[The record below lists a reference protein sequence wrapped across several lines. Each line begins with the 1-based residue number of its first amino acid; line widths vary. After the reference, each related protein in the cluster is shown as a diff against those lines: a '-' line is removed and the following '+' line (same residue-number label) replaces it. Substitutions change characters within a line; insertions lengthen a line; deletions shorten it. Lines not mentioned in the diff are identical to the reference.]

1 MKKRY
6 LPIFGMLGFTAVAN
20 AQQVELQR
28 SVIASAGG
36 SAEINNT
43 IFQYTIGEVL
53 VTAMENSPLLVTQGF
68 QQPEVNGS
76 VPEPQAPLI
85 TGFIVYPNPANS
97 QTKLE
102 FDLVMDDMV
111 NIQLVNNAGQ
121 TVRNISLKMLA
132 GKANYILPLGGYP
145 SGLYYVVLK
154 ASRRTYSEKL
164 VIQ

>member
-1 MKKRY
+1 MKRRY
-6 LPIFGMLGFTAVAN
+6 LPILGMFGFTAIAN

-28 SVIASAGG
+28 SVVASSGG

-53 VTAMENSPLLVTQGF
+53 VTAMENSPLLLTQGF

-76 VPEPQAPLI
+76 SPEPQAPLI
-85 TGFIVYPNPANS
+85 TGFILYPNPANG

-102 FDLVMDDMV
+102 FDLVMDDLV
-111 NIQLVNNAGQ
+111 NIQLINNAGQ

-132 GKANYILPLGGYP
+132 GKANYVLPLGGYP

>member
-6 LPIFGMLGFTAVAN
+6 LPVFGMLGLSAVAN

-28 SVIASAGG
+28 SVVASTGG
-36 SAEINNT
+36 SAEINKT
-43 IFQYTIGEVL
+43 IFQYTIGDVL
-53 VTAMENSPLLVTQGF
+53 VAAIENSPLLVTQGF

-76 VPEPQAPLI
+76 TPEPQAPLI

-102 FDLVMDDMV
+102 FDLVMDDLV

-132 GKANYILPLGGYP
+132 GKASYILPLNGYP

>member
-6 LPIFGMLGFTAVAN
+6 LPIFGIFSFTAVAN
-20 AQQVELQR
+20 AQQAELQR

-53 VTAMENSPLLVTQGF
+53 VTAIENSPLLVTQGF

-76 VPEPQAPLI
+76 TPEPQAPLI

>member
-6 LPIFGMLGFTAVAN
+6 LPFLGMLGISAVAN

-28 SVIASAGG
+28 SVVASTGG
-36 SAEINNT
+36 SATINNT

-53 VTAMENSPLLVTQGF
+53 VTAIENSPLLVTQGF

-76 VPEPQAPLI
+76 TPSVEAPLI

-102 FDLVMDDMV
+102 FDLVNDDLV

-132 GKANYILPLGGYP
+132 GKANYILPLSGYP
-145 SGLYYVVLK
+145 SGLYYIVLK

>member
-6 LPIFGMLGFTAVAN
+6 LPILGILGYTAAAN

-28 SVIASAGG
+28 SVVASAGG

-53 VTAMENSPLLVTQGF
+53 VTAIENSPLLVTQGF

-85 TGFIVYPNPANS
+85 TGFIIYPNPANS

-132 GKANYILPLGGYP
+132 GRANYILPLSGYP

>member
-6 LPIFGMLGFTAVAN
+6 LPIISMFGITAVAN
-20 AQQVELQR
+20 AQQVELPR
-28 SVIASAGG
+28 SVVASGG
-36 SAEINNT
+36 SSATINNT
-43 IFQYTIGEVL
+43 IFQYTIGETL
-53 VTAMENSPLLVTQGF
+53 ITAIENSPLLVTQGF
-68 QQPEVNGS
+68 QQPELNS
-76 VPEPQAPLI
+76 STPPIEAPLI
-85 TGFIVYPNPANS
+85 TGFIVYPNPASS

-102 FDLVMDDMV
+102 FDLINDDLV

-132 GKANYILPLGGYP
+132 GKANYILPLSGYP
-145 SGLYYVVLK
+145 SGLYYVVIK